1 MVSVRMK
8 AEIFLVLA
16 TLIWGLTFPF
26 IRIALLD
33 ITPSMLVFL
42 RGAMAAFILSF
53 FVFINVENRKILL
66 KLMPFGLLLGFLYY
80 ASYFT
85 QTLGLQ
91 TITSGRSAFLT
102 NITVVFVP
110 LLSPLFKTGKFA
122 KNDMIS
128 CGIALLGMFFLT
140 NPVSQGGFKA
150 GDFWTILCAFLFS
163 LQIQFLH
170 VAMWRYPR
178 SSVAFA
184 FLQLFFLTF
193 FAAFSL
199 PFTQTKN
206 LFHMNP
212 FSILSL
218 VYLGV
223 VAMVLT
229 TWIQSRYQHQT
240 SPERASLIYVLEPV
254 FACIFGFII
263 LNEKMTFVSLF
274 GGFLMIISVIWVY
287 FLKLFKKIF
296 CDD

>member
-26 IRIALLD
+26 IRIVLLD

-42 RGAMAAFILSF
+42 RGAMAAIILSF
-53 FVFINVENRKILL
+53 FVFANVENRKIIL
-66 KLMPFGLLLGFLYY
+66 KLMPFGFLLGFLYY

-110 LLSPLFKTGKFA
+110 LLSPIFKTGKFEQ
-122 KNDMIS
+122 NDMIS
-128 CGIALLGMFFLT
+128 CVIALLGMFFLT
-140 NPVSQGGFKA
+140 NPMNQGGFKV

-163 LQIQFLH
+163 LQIQLLH

-193 FAAFSL
+193 FASFSL
-199 PFTQTKN
+199 PFTEIKN
-206 LFHMNP
+206 LFHMNI
-212 FSILSL
+212 FSISAL

-263 LNEKMTFVSLF
+263 LNEKMTFFSLF
-274 GGFLMIISVIWVY
+274 GGFLMIMAVIWIY

-296 CDD
+296 L